1 MRASI
6 HEASMDIDD
15 GLASVVADTA
25 GSVEGPGGEG
35 GSAPHA
41 RIRPKPRNPNVD
53 IAKEPR
59 SCLAVM
65 ISRAVN
71 VQVRSKSR
79 LIAQI
84 HNPAA
89 RQARQARRST
99 GAPMSSSDLWETV
112 KNRDESDLW
121 LPDFSKTRSINVEG
135 FFTGIDYAPR
145 VFESIRQHFDI
156 RSGHFAADMGR
167 LGEGKEGEGKSKQL
181 FFQTENGKYIIKTIK
196 DLELDYFL
204 SILGDYYYHML
215 ANKNTLICRFYGL
228 YSVTMPKLKRTFTF
242 VVMSNNFDSPLHI
255 PPTYHKFDLKGS
267 TKNRLCS
274 DEDMEDGYVGKDLNF
289 ESTLYVDADVKS
301 KFMMQLKID
310 AWFLQGKNLMDYSLL
325 LGIAPTAGSGIPSPS
340 SGASNGPF
348 QSIFQTVCGGMPV
361 SIVTPPKMQPEEIG
375 DDDSESD
382 ENPAPLPVVKRAV
395 VFMGIIDILQPYSMK
410 KQMETQMKAKPG
422 DAKDFSYS
430 AISAVPAQAY
440 AYRFLRYVNSW
451 MRTTRDL
458 PRTSLSRSP
467 ANNGAVRRAKNSKNR
482 RMSSALF

>member
-1 MRASI
+1 MERSRSAHTSASDSEEPPSHARQFSNHLLPRRLSSNIAKAIAASNSRKQSATPPPSHHHHHHHHNHNNNNNNNNNNGRSSGVAGSAPQFQAQAQSSAGGGGGSSSSGGGGGGPPELPPPPRRSNMRASI

-181 FFQTENGKYIIKTIK
+181 FFQVCLAKLFT
-196 DLELDYFL
+196 
-204 SILGDYYYHML
+204 SIL
-215 ANKNTLICRFYGL
+215 
-228 YSVTMPKLKRTFTF
+228 
-242 VVMSNNFDSPLHI
+242 
-255 PPTYHKFDLKGS
+255 
-267 TKNRLCS
+267 
-274 DEDMEDGYVGKDLNF
+274 
-289 ESTLYVDADVKS
+289 
-301 KFMMQLKID
+301 Q
-310 AWFLQGKNLMDYSLL
+310 
-325 LGIAPTAGSGIPSPS
+325 TA
-340 SGASNGPF
+340 
-348 QSIFQTVCGGMPV
+348 
-361 SIVTPPKMQPEEIG
+361 IG
-375 DDDSESD
+375 
-382 ENPAPLPVVKRAV
+382 
-395 VFMGIIDILQPYSMK
+395 FC
-410 KQMETQMKAKPG
+410 
-422 DAKDFSYS
+422 
-430 AISAVPAQAY
+430 
-440 AYRFLRYVNSW
+440 
-451 MRTTRDL
+451 
-458 PRTSLSRSP
+458 
-467 ANNGAVRRAKNSKNR
+467 
-482 RMSSALF
+482 